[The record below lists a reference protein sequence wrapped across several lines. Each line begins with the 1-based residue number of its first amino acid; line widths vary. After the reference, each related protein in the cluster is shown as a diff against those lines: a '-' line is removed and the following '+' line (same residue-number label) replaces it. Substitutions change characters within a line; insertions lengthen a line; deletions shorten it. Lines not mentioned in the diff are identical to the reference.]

1 MSPVHSFISS
11 FEHCCDLLRRLN
23 MFEAMFCCIKG
34 FLLVQVSDANA
45 PTTWAALVGSG
56 GVSPGPE
63 SSHGLLGVSWG
74 VGFRFFVPP
83 DWRKVTGILPPG
95 GRVRAFGS
103 FEAPLGGSLEA
114 LLGFLEALGGVSGG
128 IFSHATVLRR
138 ALTALFRCRPSVV
151 CRCRRPPLPL
161 FIRAATSVQSPT

>member
-103 FEAPLGGSLEA
+103 FEAPLAGTFGL
-114 LLGFLEALGGVSGG
+114 FGGVSRGIAGLLGG
-128 IFSHATVLRR
+128 SWGCLWGHFFSCNCVAQ
-138 ALTALFRCRPSVV
+138 SSDS
-151 CRCRRPPLPL
+151 
-161 FIRAATSVQSPT
+161 FI